1 MNIFQKGGSG
11 KDQNMLRNCYFAFSY
26 GLYPCVSKH
35 LAYMELCGVIAALT
49 MAFDMELDPKYD
61 SASYLPSIKDAV
73 ISSRAYVP
81 VVLNP
86 RGLKA

>member
-1 MNIFQKGGSG
+1 
-11 KDQNMLRNCYFAFSY
+11 
-26 GLYPCVSKH
+26 
-35 LAYMELCGVIAALT
+35 MELCNVIAALT
-49 MAFDMELDPKYD
+49 RAFDMELNPKYD

-86 RGLKA
+86 RGLKT